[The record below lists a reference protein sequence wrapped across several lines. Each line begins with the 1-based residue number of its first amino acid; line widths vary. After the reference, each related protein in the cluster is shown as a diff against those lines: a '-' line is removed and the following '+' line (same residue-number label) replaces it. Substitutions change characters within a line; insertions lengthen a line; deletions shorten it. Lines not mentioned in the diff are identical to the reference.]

1 MKKYS
6 AEDLKTFEVVN
17 GFIICPTGDYTEIEQ
32 FPRCC
37 SFGVGCSFGKWC
49 SFGERCSFGENCR
62 FGVGCH
68 CEFGGFYHVISCGG
82 FGSEY
87 RTTYF
92 FGLTDGRICVRC
104 GCFHGTIEK
113 WAEKVKK
120 THGDS
125 LLAKA
130 YLGLIEP
137 VETMMQYVREKGDGE
152 NGKTD
157 V

>member
-49 SFGERCSFGENCR
+49 SFGEWCSFGDECK
-62 FGVGCH
+62 

-104 GCFHGTIEK
+104 GCFRGTIEK
-113 WAEKVKK
+113 WEERVKE

-130 YLGLIEP
+130 YIGLVEP
-137 VETMMQYVREKGDGE
+137 VKMMMQYVRERRKY
-152 NGKTD
+152 K
-157 V
+157 

>member
-37 SFGVGCSFGKWC
+37 SFGERCR
-49 SFGERCSFGENCR
+49 FGEDCSFGENCR

-104 GCFHGTIEK
+104 GCFRGTIEK

-130 YLGLIEP
+130 YLHRQI
-137 VETMMQYVREKGDGE
+137 
-152 NGKTD
+152 
-157 V
+157 

>member
-37 SFGVGCSFGKWC
+37 S
-49 SFGERCSFGENCR
+49 

-104 GCFHGTIEK
+104 GCFRGTIEK

-130 YLGLIEP
+130 YLHRQI
-137 VETMMQYVREKGDGE
+137 
-152 NGKTD
+152 
-157 V
+157 

>member
-1 MKKYS
+1 MKKYTQ
-6 AEDLKTFEVVN
+6 EEFDNIPVVD
-17 GFIICPTGDYTEIEQ
+17 GCKQCPSGDYSEIKR
-32 FPRCC
+32 FGKCC
-37 SFGVGCSFGKWC
+37 SFGECCRFGEQCSFGDECK
-49 SFGERCSFGENCR
+49 
-62 FGVGCH
+62 

-92 FGLTDGRICVRC
+92 FGLTDGKICVRC
-104 GCFHGTIEK
+104 GCFHGTIEE

-130 YLGLIEP
+130 YLGLVEP
-137 VETMMQYVREKGDGE
+137 VETMMQFVREERNPNERMD
-152 NGKTD
+152 
-157 V
+157 

>member
-37 SFGVGCSFGKWC
+37 SFGERCSFGVGCSFGKWC
-49 SFGERCSFGENCR
+49 SFGERCSFDVGCRFGENCR

-104 GCFHGTIEK
+104 GCFRGTIEK

-130 YLGLIEP
+130 YLHRQI
-137 VETMMQYVREKGDGE
+137 
-152 NGKTD
+152 
-157 V
+157 

>member
-6 AEDLKTFEVVN
+6 AEDLRTFEVVN

-37 SFGVGCSFGKWC
+37 SFDVG
-49 SFGERCSFGENCR
+49 CSFGENCR

-82 FGSEY
+82 LGSEY

-113 WAEKVKK
+113 WAEKVKE

-130 YLGLIEP
+130 YLGLVEP
-137 VETMMQYVREKGDGE
+137 VETMMQFVREWKNPNERMD
-152 NGKTD
+152 
-157 V
+157 